1 MSATEIA
8 ECIDTLVSMG
18 FAEAD
23 AARAV
28 SAVGPNLE
36 AALQW
41 SLEAD
46 AAAAPASA
54 SPANVPPF
62 DAHMSVTRPPV
73 PNASDRYPP

>member
-46 AAAAPASA
+46 AAAAE
-54 SPANVPPF
+54 SPVNFPPF
-62 DAHMSVTRPPV
+62 DASMSVTRPPA

>member
-23 AARAV
+23 AVRAV
-28 SAVGPNLE
+28 GVVGPNLE

-46 AAAAPASA
+46 AAA
-54 SPANVPPF
+54 SPVNVPPF
-62 DAHMSVTRPPV
+62 DARMSMTRPPA
-73 PNASDRYPP
+73 PNASDRCPP